1 MDSTDNKE
9 KKHVCKEY
17 NALKYKTMIMTGT
30 NIEKKITNETNEQ
43 EINDFLMN
51 EMMNNK
57 KQSWNKLSK
66 TEKIKKLN
74 HYISNNLN
82 EKHELNTT
90 EKQQIKAYVISLL
103 DRKKLIKNSDVN
115 YNEESGEIVEIHA
128 LEFNESSRKFTLN
141 NKKPEP
147 KKTSKKTTKKNTK
160 SKPKKI
166 D

>member
-9 KKHVCKEY
+9 KKQVCKEY

-74 HYISNNLN
+74 HYISHNLH
-82 EKHELNTT
+82 EKHDLNPT

-115 YNEESGEIVEIHA
+115 YNEETGEIVEIYE

-160 SKPKKI
+160 PKPKKI